1 MHTFFNVIKFVATL
15 TALFILATILALL
28 IGEIDYIAIIL
39 LQSLGIGIWGG
50 LFLGAGLSCVV
61 LIVINEVNDC
71 DFSFT
76 RIVIMM
82 GMSIVISL
90 IILALHLGIG
100 RLLDHLSNEY
110 VVRLLVS
117 GGLLWLVAI
126 SLLLFINTEEEIKAI
141 FHWTPKPKTEPK

>member
-1 MHTFFNVIKFVATL
+1 
-15 TALFILATILALL
+15 
-28 IGEIDYIAIIL
+28 
-39 LQSLGIGIWGG
+39 
-50 LFLGAGLSCVV
+50 
-61 LIVINEVNDC
+61 
-71 DFSFT
+71 
-76 RIVIMM
+76 MM